1 MGKIRR
7 KFDAEFKRKVVS
19 EIANGMTRTA
29 AARKYDISPSVIQKW
44 LDKVSEGT
52 EFQDAP
58 SKRERELERE
68 NQELK
73 AKIGELVMEV
83 DVLKKM
89 ELYAQRLKK
98 LNTSVITASN
108 LDQFKRPVK

>member
-1 MGKIRR
+1 MSK
-7 KFDAEFKRKVVS
+7 
-19 EIANGMTRTA
+19 
-29 AARKYDISPSVIQKW
+29 
-44 LDKVSEGT
+44 GT
-52 EFQDAP
+52 EFQDTP

-108 LDQFKRPVK
+108 LDQFKRPAK